1 MVVSQAIAYSAF
13 TPSRYYMI
21 NGAVTR
27 EAFDAEQKM
36 TDETYKMVE
45 KEWRPFT
52 NAGQW
57 RLLAANWHQ
66 LFAATPEDA
75 RNKLTWKNRFANVLV
90 KLRNDT
96 YNFYSP
102 GDEVVQNPTDENV
115 NAGRELWRAVMGK
128 GGFVRGAWV
137 AQEYTKGG
145 TSVAAVALSRTQA
158 GWRFNFAPPF
168 SGYLYEYSSP
178 EGRKF
183 HRMYLPNEAAA
194 DISKTELITKP
205 FFKPFMETALFD
217 ANTGSTKAAESKV
230 QYDLLASGLPAM
242 SYAMASNSLNGM
254 AGNIDMQAMKTDPT
268 QWPLENHKGESK
280 NKWLHSDMREVAL
293 CFLYRMYEEMINLGD
308 LK

>member
-1 MVVSQAIAYSAF
+1 
-13 TPSRYYMI
+13 MI

-45 KEWRPFT
+45 KEWRPYT

-102 GDEVVQNPTDENV
+102 GDEVVQNPTDANTNV
-115 NAGRELWRAVMGK
+115 GRELWRAVTGQ

-137 AQEYTKGG
+137 AQEYVKGG

-158 GWRFNFAPPF
+158 GWGFNFAPPS
-168 SGYLYEYSSP
+168 SGYLYEYFSP

-194 DISKTELITKP
+194 DISNTELITKP
-205 FFKPFMETALFD
+205 FFSPFSEASLHSAALGN
-217 ANTGSTKAAESKV
+217 AKASEPKV

-242 SYAMASNSLNGM
+242 SYAMAPNSLNGM
-254 AGNIDMQAMKTDPT
+254 AGNINMESKMTDPA
-268 QWPLENHKGESK
+268 QWPSENHSGASTGR
-280 NKWLHSDMREVAL
+280 WLHSDMREVAL
-293 CFLYRMYEEMINLGD
+293 CFLYQMYEEMINLGN
-308 LK
+308 LKQ